1 MTSRSISA
9 NPVRKVVG
17 WIWSDGFSSE
27 ELRYGAIIS
36 VWVRWF
42 WVIGGLIEIN
52 YPAGYQDRYYALNTL
67 YVLTPGLIN
76 ACVFYR
82 IRSGGAVS
90 ARWLLALSALDV
102 FMTSFSLAMSGGFES
117 HFYPVYLM
125 VLAMFAVVF
134 TSVRLA
140 VVWTTLVAAVY
151 ATLCW
156 TVGAGL
162 DLGANDEKLVLTRIL
177 MMYGVACAVSLVAR
191 FERIQRRE
199 VVAREQLLQR
209 ERIALSHTIH
219 DTVGQSA
226 YMIGIGID
234 NAVELA
240 GSANPEL
247 ARSLEGTGKLARS
260 AMWSLRHPIDIG
272 VIFDGQGL
280 GTTLS
285 SHAATFTAITSIP
298 AEVTELGNEPPLS
311 VGTKSLLFSIAHNA
325 MTNVFRHAEAG
336 RVEIRLDFESDHL
349 RLWVSDDGKGLPDDY
364 ARRGHGF
371 GNMRADAERLGGS
384 LCVMDNQGGQG
395 TTVMCLVPFEPS
407 QGGF

>member
-1 MTSRSISA
+1 MVKA
-9 NPVRKVVG
+9 GVG
-17 WIWSDGFSSE
+17 WLWSDGFDPE

-42 WVIGGLIEIN
+42 WVIGALIEIN
-52 YPAGYQDRYYALNTL
+52 YPAGYQDRYYVLNTL

-76 ACVFYR
+76 GYVYYR
-82 IRSGGAVS
+82 IRSGSAVT

-102 FMTSFSLAMSGGFES
+102 FITSFSVAMSGGFDS
-117 HFYPVYLM
+117 HFYPVYLL

-134 TSVRLA
+134 TSVRLT

-151 ATLCW
+151 ATLSW
-156 TVGAGL
+156 TVGSGL
-162 DLGANDEKLVLTRIL
+162 DLGANDEKDLLTRIL
-177 MMYGVACAVSLVAR
+177 MMYGVACAISLIAR
-191 FERIQRRE
+191 YERIQRRE
-199 VVAREQLLQR
+199 AVAREQRLQR
-209 ERIALSHTIH
+209 ERIELSHTIH

-234 NAVELA
+234 NAKELA
-240 GSANPEL
+240 AWTNPEL
-247 ARSLEGTGKLARS
+247 VRSLEATGKLSRS

-298 AEVTELGNEPPLS
+298 AEVTQLGSEPPLA
-311 VGTKSLLFSIAHNA
+311 VATKSMLFSIAHNA
-325 MTNVFRHAEAG
+325 MTNVFRHAEAN
-336 RVEIRLDFESDHL
+336 RVEIVLDFESECL
-349 RLWVSDDGKGLPDDY
+349 ELSISDDGKGLPEDY

-371 GNMRADAERLGGS
+371 RNMRADAERLGGN
-384 LCVMDNQGGQG
+384 LYVMDDGGGSG
-395 TTVMCLVPFEPS
+395 TTVMCAIPFERV